1 MSKKWEYLVEPLLVG
16 DQYDLAE
23 RFDVLGLGGWDLV
36 GVSKAYAFFKK
47 PVVTTDDPAEDAET
61 LTASISSFDNFE
73 EVIEKAIKFI
83 ERVSRVAKVFIPTE
97 DE

>member
-1 MSKKWEYLVEPLLVG
+1 MTTWEYEI
-16 DQYDLAE
+16 YDLDSGGVDDEPRSLLNEAGE
-23 RFDVLGLGGWDLV
+23 DGWDLV
-36 GVSKAYAFFKK
+36 AVVKQLAYFKRRVENE
-47 PVVTTDDPAEDAET
+47 PEFET